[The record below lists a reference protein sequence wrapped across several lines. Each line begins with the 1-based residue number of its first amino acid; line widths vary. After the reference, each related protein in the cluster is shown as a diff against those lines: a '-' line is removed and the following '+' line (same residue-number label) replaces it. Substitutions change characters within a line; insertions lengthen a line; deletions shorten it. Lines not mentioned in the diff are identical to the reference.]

1 MISVPAIRRCHNCKT
16 RSRHI
21 ESGSVIHRRARKRR
35 ESEVLFRAMVSM
47 AHALNMTMVAEGVET
62 AEQLQLLQELGC
74 DEVQGFFISRPLP
87 PAELPA
93 LMRKRYM
100 LA

>member
-1 MISVPAIRRCHNCKT
+1 
-16 RSRHI
+16 
-21 ESGSVIHRRARKRR
+21 
-35 ESEVLFRAMVSM
+35 MVSM